1 LIELMVVMGLLV
13 LMASM
18 VWPAME
24 NQITRSELPESA
36 DRIRSML
43 YMARCEAVME
53 HRRYRIRFEPG
64 EQQPLIEYERNP
76 IRSPGEFEPVSFG
89 WAQEQILLGDVQVYE
104 VTPGRPYWT
113 EPLSVTGSADQLE
126 EDQEE
131 GEEEEVAAE
140 SDEERREQEAFLWGG
155 LRDEDIEVDEN
166 RPTIVFEAD
175 GSSDWATLILARIDP
190 EQELEEEEQ
199 QLWVVLDGR
208 TGLASIRDQ
217 VTEEMLE
224 DEEFY
229 VEREKLEL
237 PDLLDVDGLTF
248 EVGESFDGGGSFSG
262 GGERSFG
269 DDGLGG
275 GFGEAA
281 DELEKF
287 DDEGFEKTEFSGGDT
302 GGGES
307 AVSPRR
313 GSRRRG
319 QARKVEDRK
328 ADPSDGGGRREGR
341 RRDDLS
347 DLDRKLADTDLSEEE
362 REQMRRWYRDGP
374 K

>member
-1 LIELMVVMGLLV
+1 
-13 LMASM
+13 
-18 VWPAME
+18 
-24 NQITRSELPESA
+24 
-36 DRIRSML
+36 ML

-76 IRSPGEFEPVSFG
+76 IRSPGEFEPAPSG
-89 WAQEQILLGDVQVYE
+89 WAQEPILLGDVQVYE
-104 VTPGRPYWT
+104 VTLGRPYWT
-113 EPLSVTGSADQLE
+113 KPLSLTSSADELE

-131 GEEEEVAAE
+131 GEEEELAAE

-155 LRDEDIEVDEN
+155 LRDEDLEVDEN
-166 RPTIVFEAD
+166 RPMIVFEAD
-175 GSSDWATLILARIDP
+175 GSSNWATLILARVDP
-190 EQELEEEEQ
+190 EVQLEEEEQ
-199 QLWVVLDGR
+199 QSWVVLDGR

-224 DEEFY
+224 DEDFY

-237 PDLLDVDGLTF
+237 PDLLDIDDLTF
-248 EVGESFDGGGSFSG
+248 EVGGSLDGGGSFSG
-262 GGERSFG
+262 GGEESFG

-281 DELEKF
+281 DGLKDL
-287 DDEGFEKTEFSGGDT
+287 DDEGFEETEFSGGDR

-307 AVSPRR
+307 ATTPQR
-313 GSRRRG
+313 GSRRRS
-319 QARKVEDRK
+319 QARKGEDRKGEDRK
-328 ADPSDGGGRREGR
+328 AEPGDEGGRREGR
-341 RRDDLS
+341 RSDGLS
-347 DLDRKLADTDLSEEE
+347 DLDRKLEETDLTEEE
-362 REQMRRWYRDGP
+362 KDEVRRWYRDEP